1 MRTINKLL
9 SVVVVFALTACGNT
23 PPPQEPARVNDNPTY
38 STGYYSF
45 QLVDE
50 LMATA
55 NNVRVGERVAVT
67 SPVWLAGG
75 LRESN
80 LMGLQLQQELSAE
93 LHAADLQV
101 VEFKLTN
108 AIRVTPEGDFAL
120 STNYL
125 ELNETFDV
133 DYVLVGTLLDRG
145 ASMVV
150 TLRML
155 DFGTRVVKATAQIEI
170 PRDVVRDMVYTRGT
184 AIVN

>member
-1 MRTINKLL
+1 MNRN
-9 SVVVVFALTACGNT
+9 VFKALTLSLIFVLSACGQT
-23 PPPQEPARVNDNPTY
+23 PPAEPQRVNTNPNYT
-38 STGYYSF
+38 TGYYSF

-55 NNVRVGERVAVT
+55 NNVRPGERVAVT

-93 LHAADLQV
+93 LHAVNLQV

-145 ASMVV
+145 SSMVV

-184 AIVN
+184 SIVN